1 MSPKKLF
8 SGPADRR
15 IQRALCI
22 VAHPD
27 DIDFYCAGTVVQMTA
42 RGVHVDFV
50 LATSGDKGT
59 SDPDLTGEALARTRE
74 AEQEASARVLGAK
87 HVEYLRQR
95 DAELTETLELR
106 GLLVREIRRSRPDLL
121 LTFDPTPGYRQHPDH
136 RVIGRVA
143 LDAAWPCARD
153 RLSYPEAGLPHVT
166 AEAWLFAG
174 SRHDLKIDVSDVLE
188 TKIDARLEHSSQT
201 GNPRT
206 LRGRWRHI
214 GAEERFAQVDL
225 R

>member
-1 MSPKKLF
+1 MTRAKLF

-15 IQRALCI
+15 LRRALCI

-27 DIDFYCAGTVVQMTA
+27 DIDFYCAGAVLLMTK
-42 RGVHVDFV
+42 RGVEVDFV

-59 SDPDLTGEALARTRE
+59 SDASLTGEALAATRE
-74 AEQEASARVLGAK
+74 AEQLASARVLGA
-87 HVEYLRQR
+87 HRVEFLHGR
-95 DAELTETLELR
+95 DAELTDSLELR

-121 LTFDPTPGYRQHPDH
+121 LSFDPTPGYRQHPDH
-136 RVIGRVA
+136 RVVGRMA

-153 RLSYPEAGLPHVT
+153 RLSHPEMGPPHET

-174 SRHDLKIDVSDVLE
+174 PRSDLRIDVSAVLE
-188 TKIDARLEHSSQT
+188 AKIDARLEHRSQT
-201 GNPRT
+201 GNPRA
-206 LRGRWRHI
+206 LRGRWRRI